1 MGDQKMPRVRHTPGG
16 WEIPLSLLS
25 PLSDHHCGT
34 SQSDCGLRAALPA
47 EGMDGVVVGH
57 GQTTRR
63 GAAVIPPLS
72 ETKHWTFTAAWVKI
86 GTGVVHIHHVTC
98 KILCFES

>member
-1 MGDQKMPRVRHTPGG
+1 MGDQRMPRLRHTPGVLG
-16 WEIPLSLLS
+16 DSTPTWEVPPSMLS

-63 GAAVIPPLS
+63 GAAVMPPPS
-72 ETKHWTFTAAWVKI
+72 ET
-86 GTGVVHIHHVTC
+86 
-98 KILCFES
+98 